1 MKVGAIGYNYVHDSD
16 FEIDRPNGNGCR
28 LMLLV
33 KEPSIFEIN
42 GERLEVKKNSFVMF
56 SPETSC
62 KYRAADKYYTDDWMY
77 YDADEN
83 DLEKFGKYGIK
94 ENTVYYLGN
103 IEELSQIMHILAYEH
118 YCADSFHVEIEEKYL
133 DIFLLKLARMI
144 EQRASASSEALIEK
158 NYRFTQLRTRIFT
171 MPETV
176 PDVEGMAAE
185 VGMSR
190 SGFQHLYKKM
200 FGVSVMSDVITGR
213 LDRAKR
219 LLSSTNLTIREIAE
233 RCGYESEFNFMRQF
247 KSRYGQ
253 TPTEYRKCL

>member
-1 MKVGAIGYNYVHDSD
+1 MY
-16 FEIDRPNGNGCR
+16 FE
-28 LMLLV
+28 
-33 KEPSIFEIN
+33 
-42 GERLEVKKNSFVMF
+42 
-56 SPETSC
+56 
-62 KYRAADKYYTDDWMY
+62 ADKT
-77 YDADEN
+77 
-83 DLEKFGKYGIK
+83 DLEKFDKYDIK
-94 ENTVYYLGN
+94 ENNVYYLGN

-118 YCADSFHVEIEEKYL
+118 YSADNFHEEIEEKYL
-133 DIFLLKLARMI
+133 DIFFMKLARMI
-144 EQRASASSEALIEK
+144 KQRSTVSSEAFIEK
-158 NYRFTQLRTRIFT
+158 NYRFTQLRTRIYT

-200 FGVSVMSDVITGR
+200 FGVSVMNDVITGR

-219 LLSSTNLTIREIAE
+219 LLSSTNLTIKEIAE

>member
-1 MKVGAIGYNYVHDSD
+1 MKIGAIGYNYVHDKT
-16 FEIDRPNGNGCR
+16 FIMDRPNGVGCR
-28 LMLLV
+28 LMILV

-42 GERLEVKKNSFVMF
+42 GVKHEVQKNSFVTF
-56 SPETSC
+56 SPETPC
-62 KYRAADKYYTDDWMY
+62 KYYAAEKFYTDDWMY
-77 YDADEN
+77 FEADKADLDNFERYD
-83 DLEKFGKYGIK
+83 IK

-118 YCADSFHVEIEEKYL
+118 YSADDFHEEIEAKYL
-133 DIFLLKLARMI
+133 DIFFIKLARMI
-144 EQRASASSEALIEK
+144 KQRSTVSSEAFIEK
-158 NYRFTQLRTRIFT
+158 NYRFTQLRTRIYT

-200 FGVSVMSDVITGR
+200 FGVSVMYDVITGR

-219 LLSSTNLTIREIAE
+219 LLSSTNLTIKEIAE